1 MPSSSSH
8 EDPPVRPSQAERR
21 QVHLTEVETLR
32 AMAHPL
38 RMQII
43 GSLRVDGPATSAM
56 LARRLDTDSGQT
68 SHHLRLL
75 ARHGFV
81 VEAPE
86 LGKGRHGR
94 ERWWKSATDST
105 HWTDDLDS
113 LGPGGAEAI
122 RALEQAAA
130 RVWDHLVE
138 VYRDQVARGEWNPA
152 WREAAGGGDTV
163 VRLTP
168 ERLVAMQ
175 AEIQQVIERH
185 DLKDQPADDAETV
198 VVLLQA
204 YPRRAPQ

>member
-1 MPSSSSH
+1 M
-8 EDPPVRPSQAERR
+8 
-21 QVHLTEVETLR
+21 ETLR

-38 RMQII
+38 RMRII

-75 ARHGFV
+75 ARYGFV

-105 HWTDDLDS
+105 QWSDDLDS
-113 LGPGGAEAI
+113 LGAGGPEAI
-122 RALEQAAA
+122 RALEQAAH
-130 RVWDHLVE
+130 RVWDSLVDT
-138 VYRDQVARGEWNPA
+138 YRDQVARGEWSAA
-152 WREAAGGGDTV
+152 WREAAGGGDAV

-175 AEIQQVIERH
+175 EEIQQVIERH
-185 DLKDQPADDAETV
+185 NLKDHPADDAETV
-198 VVLLQA
+198 VVVLQA

>member
-1 MPSSSSH
+1 M
-8 EDPPVRPSQAERR
+8 
-21 QVHLTEVETLR
+21 HLTEVETLR

-56 LARRLDTDSGQT
+56 LARRLGTDSGQT

-94 ERWWKSATDST
+94 ERWWKSATEST
-105 HWTDDLDS
+105 YWTGDLDS

-122 RALEQAAA
+122 RALEQAAS
-130 RVWDHLVE
+130 RVWDRLVD
-138 VYRDQVARGEWNPA
+138 VYRDQVTRGEWNPA
-152 WREAAGGGDTV
+152 WREAAGGGDMV

-168 ERLVAMQ
+168 ERLAAMHD
-175 AEIQQVIERH
+175 EIQEVIERH